1 MLPVVIIRNI
11 MKKCIKINKNIQQ
24 EISELNQF
32 FEDMEKS
39 LFTEYSE
46 KDFEDME
53 KDYTLSE
60 KKKERFNYGR

>member
-1 MLPVVIIRNI
+1 
-11 MKKCIKINKNIQQ
+11 MKKINKNIQQ
-24 EISELNQF
+24 KISELNQF
-32 FEDMEKS
+32 FDDMEKS

-60 KKKERFNYGR
+60 KRKERFNYGR

>member
-1 MLPVVIIRNI
+1 
-11 MKKCIKINKNIQQ
+11 MKKINKNIQQ

-46 KDFEDME
+46 NFFAQM
-53 KDYTLSE
+53 
-60 KKKERFNYGR
+60 

>member
-1 MLPVVIIRNI
+1 
-11 MKKCIKINKNIQQ
+11 MKKINKNIQQ

-32 FEDMEKS
+32 LKIWKKS

-60 KKKERFNYGR
+60 KKEREV

>member
-1 MLPVVIIRNI
+1 
-11 MKKCIKINKNIQQ
+11 MKKINKNIQQ

-46 KDFEDME
+46 K
-53 KDYTLSE
+53 
-60 KKKERFNYGR
+60 KKERFNYGR

>member
-1 MLPVVIIRNI
+1 
-11 MKKCIKINKNIQQ
+11 MKKINKNIQQ

-53 KDYTLSE
+53 IDYTLSE